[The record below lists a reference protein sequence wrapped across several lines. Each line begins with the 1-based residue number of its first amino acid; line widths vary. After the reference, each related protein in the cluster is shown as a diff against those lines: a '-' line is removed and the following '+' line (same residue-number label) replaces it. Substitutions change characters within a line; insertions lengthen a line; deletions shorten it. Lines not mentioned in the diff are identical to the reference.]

1 MVRHAIPHRPKR
13 ASAVAY
19 ARNISVAM
27 TVLGLVLI
35 AVAVIADLSPLVT
48 VTGMLLFVAGIIK
61 VAIVAIWKSFF
72 SIPVEAPAQSDGP
85 SPGGAQ
91 QGKV

>member
-1 MVRHAIPHRPKR
+1 
-13 ASAVAY
+13 
-19 ARNISVAM
+19 M

-48 VTGMLLFVAGIIK
+48 VTGMLFFVAGIVK
-61 VAIVAIWKSFF
+61 IVMIAIWKSFF

>member
-1 MVRHAIPHRPKR
+1 MAH
-13 ASAVAY
+13 

-27 TVLGLVLI
+27 TILGLLLI
-35 AVAVIADLSPLVT
+35 GAAVISDLSPVIT

-61 VAIVAIWKSFF
+61 IAMVAIWKSFF
-72 SIPVEAPAQSDGP
+72 SIPVEAPAQSERP
-85 SPGGAQ
+85 STGGTQ